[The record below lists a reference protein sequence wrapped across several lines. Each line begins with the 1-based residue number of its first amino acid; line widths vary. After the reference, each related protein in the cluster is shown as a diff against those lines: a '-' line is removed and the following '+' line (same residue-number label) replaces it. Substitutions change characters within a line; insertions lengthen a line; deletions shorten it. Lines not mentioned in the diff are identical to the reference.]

1 MIMSR
6 EMEVIKY
13 NTLGF
18 AHSQLIARDP
28 FGPLTNSLC
37 AMAALHNKQVR
48 VAQGLDQPD
57 NTTAN
62 QFFDRAYWQLV
73 NTSAR
78 ASSIHST
85 SDGTSQAAPGYS
97 EADALAAIH
106 LVGFFLL
113 KDGSGD
119 WSAHLDS
126 AREWLLQTGLCTEGN
141 HNPKATLA
149 TMSDAEQLAVKMVIV
164 SSLNPILTGALLS
177 VPVDRC
183 ILVPYVLTFDLN
195 SGMTSLRP
203 YRSIRALVSCLCA
216 AVCSAAG
223 VTSPN
228 RMHQSLWTS

>member
-37 AMAALHNKQVR
+37 AMAALHNKNVR

-62 QFFDRAYWQLV
+62 QFFDRAYWQLI

-78 ASSIHST
+78 ASSISST
-85 SDGTSQAAPGYS
+85 SAGTSQATPGYS

-119 WSAHLDS
+119 WSAHLDT
-126 AREWLLQTGLCTEGN
+126 AREWLLHTGLCAEGN
-141 HNPKATLA
+141 KEPKVTLA
-149 TMSDAEQLAVKMVIV
+149 KMNDAEQLAVKMVIV
-164 SSLNPILTGALLS
+164 SSLNPILTDTLLS
-177 VPVDRC
+177 VPVDRS
-183 ILVPYVLTFDLN
+183 IRVPYVLTFDLN
-195 SGMTSLRP
+195 SGMTSSRL

-216 AVCSAAG
+216 AVCLAAG
-223 VTSPN
+223 VPSPN
-228 RMHQSLWTS
+228 RMQLSIWTS